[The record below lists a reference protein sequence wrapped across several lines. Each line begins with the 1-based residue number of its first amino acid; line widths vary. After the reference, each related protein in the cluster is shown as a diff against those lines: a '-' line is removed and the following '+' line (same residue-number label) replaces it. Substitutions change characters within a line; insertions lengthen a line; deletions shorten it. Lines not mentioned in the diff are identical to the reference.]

1 MGKAIKIEIK
11 KYITNEKVDIFKMV
25 NEALKVL
32 KKEVNKI
39 KDPIISFV
47 SLEEFEDKI
56 IVKYKI
62 I

>member
-56 IVKYKI
+56 IVKYEI